1 MGGADTHS
9 LKMARRIHEVDDGR
23 RYIIGDAVTEL
34 QNLEESAA
42 IIYLDDA
49 WARPQRAEQFGV
61 EYLTHRFDKS
71 ETHPV
76 RDESTTTR
84 EILDACK
91 EALEPG
97 GWIIADADDW
107 LLPRLLNY
115 FVEEW
120 GDVVNDYDGGGYR
133 RVGGVTYVTKSNG
146 EPDRSTAGEYL
157 SNGGY
162 PVVFAHK
169 GETDR
174 KTSVSSRQITTRQ
187 QENYGWGSVK
197 PYDPYLAWIEGLME
211 PGEHLV
217 VPCAG
222 TAPAAIAM
230 EIAFGSR
237 TEYTC
242 IDCDPDAFSA
252 FQKRRNA
259 EYVEQHQ
266 LDVEY

>member
-1 MGGADTHS
+1 
-9 LKMARRIHEVDDGR
+9 MARTTHEIDDDC
-23 RYIIGDAVTEL
+23 RYLIGDAAAEL
-34 QNLEESAA
+34 QNLEEPASV
-42 IIYLDDA
+42 IYLDDA
-49 WARPQRAEQFGV
+49 WARPQRANQFGV
-61 EYLTHRFDKS
+61 EYLTHRFDES
-71 ETHPV
+71 ESHPV
-76 RDESTTTR
+76 EDESTTTR

-107 LLPRLLNY
+107 LLPRMLNY
-115 FVEEW
+115 FIEEW
-120 GDVVNDYDGGGYR
+120 GDVVNDYNGGGYR
-133 RVGGVTYVTKSNG
+133 RVGGVTYVTKSDG

-174 KTSVSSRQITTRQ
+174 KDSASARQITTRQ
-187 QENYGWGSVK
+187 YDNYGWGSVK
-197 PYDPYLAWIEGLME
+197 PFEPYQTWIEGLME

-230 EIAFGSR
+230 EVAFGPQAK
-237 TEYTC
+237 YTC
-242 IDCDPDAFSA
+242 IDCEPDAYEA
-252 FQKRRNA
+252 YERRRKT
-259 EYVEQHQ
+259 EYLEQDQFDTDH
-266 LDVEY
+266 